1 MRENKL
7 MRQNRHQSLTYFT
20 LALLVA
26 TSSRAAPNKK
36 DKHGDDVAAEK
47 LAKYIER
54 VQATTPSSPSLG
66 SIWVPQGRFSDL
78 PGDDKARNVNDTII
92 INVVEQT
99 AAAADASVKSQRTF
113 SASSGISALGG
124 LVKTNNGLQ
133 NIFSPQSSQ
142 ALNGQAQTASDS
154 SFTASLAAQVVSVL
168 PNGFLVVEAVRRM
181 VMNNQR
187 QTLVVHGV
195 VRPSDIAV
203 DNSVLSSQIINL
215 EVELDGKGVLSD
227 GVRPP
232 NKLIRAILSL
242 VGF

>member
-1 MRENKL
+1 MPQKKR
-7 MRQNRHQSLTYFT
+7 QSLRCFT

-26 TSSRAAPNKK
+26 ASAWAATNKK
-36 DKHGDDVAAEK
+36 DKRSDDVAADS
-47 LAKYIER
+47 LARYIER
-54 VQATTPSSPSLG
+54 VRATTAPSSSPG
-66 SIWVPQGRFSDL
+66 SVWVPQGRFSDL

-99 AAAADASVKSQRTF
+99 TAAADASVKSQRTF
-113 SASSGISALGG
+113 SASSSISALGG
-124 LVKTNNGLQ
+124 LVKANNGLQ

-154 SFTASLAAQVVSVL
+154 SFTTSLAAQVVSVL
-168 PNGFLVVEAVRRM
+168 PNGFLVVEAVRHM
-181 VMNNQR
+181 EMNNQR

-195 VRPSDIAV
+195 VRPSDIAQ
-203 DNSVLSSQIINL
+203 DNSVLSSQIFNL
-215 EVELDGKGVLSD
+215 EVELNGKGVLSD

-232 NKLIRAILSL
+232 NKLIRAILKL